1 MTMVDIGK
9 MWMTMPNRRVL
20 MQMRVQLICRRS
32 LVVYMPMVFMKWVK
46 TTAPI
51 CRTERDTRRGRT
63 RTTCMDRGDVSPL
76 LNGATCR
83 ARAKLIAIHAAT
95 VLDFLWVPPANHL
108 EALKDDRKGQWS
120 IRINDQWRICFAWP
134 PVVRRRAELAM
145 KYGRAKRLDIATSC
159 RRTAN
164 CR

>member
-1 MTMVDIGK
+1 
-9 MWMTMPNRRVL
+9 
-20 MQMRVQLICRRS
+20 
-32 LVVYMPMVFMKWVK
+32 
-46 TTAPI
+46 
-51 CRTERDTRRGRT
+51 
-63 RTTCMDRGDVSPL
+63 MDRGDVSPL
-76 LNGATCR
+76 LNGATCRALTDIQRR

-134 PVVRRRAELAM
+134 PVVRRRAGLAM